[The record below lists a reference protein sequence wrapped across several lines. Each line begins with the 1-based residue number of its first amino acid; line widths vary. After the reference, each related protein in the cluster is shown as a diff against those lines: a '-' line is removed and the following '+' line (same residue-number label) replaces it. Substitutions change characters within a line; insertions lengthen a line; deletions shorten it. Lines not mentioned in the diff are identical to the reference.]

1 MDSKKLGKDEI
12 LAAFFDEGTY
22 TGLFADGAV
31 KAAYGCAGGQPVYA
45 VYQCGEAVCAKELDK
60 TAAVLEMAA
69 KTGTPVVTFYDC
81 AGAKLEEGL
90 DLLAANNKL
99 AGAIANISGVV
110 PQDNNLDEE
119 LNVIQNLMIYSKFY
133 NMPARLARER
143 IA

>member
-1 MDSKKLGKDEI
+1 MASKKLGKDEI

-45 VYQCGEAVCAKELDK
+45 VCQCGEAVCAKELDK

-81 AGAKLEEGL
+81 AVA
-90 DLLAANNKL
+90 
-99 AGAIANISGVV
+99 
-110 PQDNNLDEE
+110 
-119 LNVIQNLMIYSKFY
+119 
-133 NMPARLARER
+133 
-143 IA
+143 